1 LIAQNF
7 KNSFRLSRSDKRALS
22 PLFLVSIFF
31 LNLQE
36 PPPLPRETRTKTNER
51 TDKQLEITTRKTNNK
66 KQSKKTARTATT
78 TTTAIPSSLCRRV
91 KTIEKKQEE
100 RQESSSSKTSNL
112 PRRQMKTKE
121 LSKRKRDNTHHRE
134 KNLTEETRDEREEKS
149 FFLLLGRKTQNR
161 NRPEVGNVLLPNTHR
176 EARLCVLFIAYKNGT
191 PCISSSSSRL
201 ELR

>member
-7 KNSFRLSRSDKRALS
+7 KNSFLLSRSDKRALNL
-22 PLFLVSIFF
+22 LFLVSIFF

-36 PPPLPRETRTKTNER
+36 LHLFLARPERKQTNER
-51 TDKQLEITTRKTNNK
+51 TSNLKLSHETNNK
-66 KQSKKTARTATT
+66 KQSEKTARTT

-91 KTIEKKQEE
+91 KTNEKKQDE
-100 RQESSSSKTSNL
+100 RQELSSSKTSNL

-121 LSKRKRDNTHHRE
+121 LSKRMRDNSHHRE
-134 KNLTEETRDEREEKS
+134 KNLTEETRDKREEES
-149 FFLLLGRKTQNR
+149 FLLLGRKTQNR
-161 NRPEVGNVLLPNTHR
+161 NRAQVGNVLLPNTHR

-191 PCISSSSSRL
+191 ACSSSSSSSRL